1 MWRWEEGSEPGRQ
14 AEVLDLVPSLARQ
27 ASLFSGGQNA
37 GVGAGREQVPANLPG
52 MVARPESQ
60 SGQNHQQEG
69 LAACGGLWSQ
79 AGPWLMPGVWKNW
92 IVSTEVGEAAGC
104 PGSGVSGGGG
114 FKV

>member
-1 MWRWEEGSEPGRQ
+1 M
-14 AEVLDLVPSLARQ
+14 
-27 ASLFSGGQNA
+27 
-37 GVGAGREQVPANLPG
+37 PANLPG

-69 LAACGGLWSQ
+69 LAACGGLWFQ

-92 IVSTEVGEAAGC
+92 IVSTEVEVREAADC
-104 PGSGVSGGGG
+104 SGSVESGGGG